1 MWFWKCS
8 CREERKPN
16 KKQEWISRRIVII
29 FNLSVHLHGFVSL
42 HYEEENRYKPVRV
55 SNSWSNNYIECKSN
69 GGRNKTPS
77 LEGYLNKV
85 RVLLKEIINDL
96 KKSDTENSL
105 TLQFWGTLKSMV

>member
-1 MWFWKCS
+1 M
-8 CREERKPN
+8 
-16 KKQEWISRRIVII
+16 
-29 FNLSVHLHGFVSL
+29 
-42 HYEEENRYKPVRV
+42 RV

-69 GGRNKTPS
+69 DGRNKAPS

>member
-1 MWFWKCS
+1 M
-8 CREERKPN
+8 
-16 KKQEWISRRIVII
+16 
-29 FNLSVHLHGFVSL
+29 
-42 HYEEENRYKPVRV
+42 RV